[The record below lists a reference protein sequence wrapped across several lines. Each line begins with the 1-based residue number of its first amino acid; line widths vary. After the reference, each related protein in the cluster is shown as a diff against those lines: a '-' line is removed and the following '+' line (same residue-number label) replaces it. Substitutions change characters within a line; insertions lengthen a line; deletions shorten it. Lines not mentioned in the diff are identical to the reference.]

1 MVSTIRFEYQTIGDM
16 GIISAIL
23 VLGILVFVHEL
34 GHFLV
39 AKYFG
44 VGVIEFAV
52 GFGRVLTRFQFGETT
67 YTIRMIPLGGFVR
80 MAGDDPTL
88 VHGQPGQTEQEL
100 LEQAAA
106 GASPIE
112 GGKEKLTPL
121 QEAMVKDKT
130 RWFLKKPYG
139 PRAAIVI
146 AGPLFNFLFAW
157 VLASGMYY
165 TIGLPKIIDGPVT
178 VGGVSPGMP
187 AEVAGVQVGDRI
199 LTVNGEQ
206 VDTYK
211 KLIEIVR
218 GSSGQPL
225 TVSIERPHK
234 ERSEAAGEKV
244 DLVINPKAGNP
255 ELDALEGTS
264 SDKPT
269 YRIGIAPTLKNLEY
283 EDIGLMRA
291 LGAGKDQVVG
301 LSLQTL
307 RVLKGL
313 LTGLINPQKAIGGPI
328 EIIKQTAQSA
338 NEGWVAVI
346 SMMIF
351 LNVTLGVMNLL
362 PVPVLDGGHLVLF
375 TLEFLRGRPL
385 SIRFQEYAMRVGMT
399 LLLLLMVFAIGNDI
413 RRLIPWSLF

>member
-1 MVSTIRFEYQTIGDM
+1 MVSTIRIEYPTIGVM

-23 VLGILVFVHEL
+23 VLGVLVFVHEL

-44 VGVIEFAV
+44 VGVLEFAV
-52 GFGRVLTRFQFGETT
+52 GFGRVITRFQFGETT

-112 GGKEKLTPL
+112 GGGEKLTPL
-121 QEAMVKDKT
+121 QEAMVKDKS

-157 VLASGMYY
+157 VLAAGMYY

-178 VGGVSPGMP
+178 VGGISSGMP
-187 AEVAGVQVGDRI
+187 AEVAGMKVGDRI

-211 KLIEIVR
+211 ELIEIVR
-218 GSSGQPL
+218 SSNGQPL
-225 TVSIERPHK
+225 NVSIERPLK
-234 ERSEAAGEKV
+234 EGTEATGEKV
-244 DLVINPKAGNP
+244 DIVINPKAGNP

-269 YRIGIAPTLKNLEY
+269 YRIGIAPAFKSVEY
-283 EDIGLMRA
+283 EDIGFVQA

-301 LSLQTL
+301 LSMQTL

-338 NEGWVAVI
+338 NEGWIAVI

-375 TLEFLRGRPL
+375 TLEFIRGRPL
-385 SIRFQEYAMRVGMT
+385 SMRFQEYAMRVGMT

>member
-283 EDIGLMRA
+283 EDIGLVRA

>member
-157 VLASGMYY
+157 ILASGMYY

-283 EDIGLMRA
+283 EDIGLVRA

>member
-1 MVSTIRFEYQTIGDM
+1 M